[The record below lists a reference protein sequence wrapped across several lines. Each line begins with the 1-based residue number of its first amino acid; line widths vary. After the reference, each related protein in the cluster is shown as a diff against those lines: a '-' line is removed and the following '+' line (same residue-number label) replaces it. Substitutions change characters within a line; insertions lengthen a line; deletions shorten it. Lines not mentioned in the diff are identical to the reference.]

1 MTNSQRN
8 GGGGSKGA
16 SEGASGLAGRVGG
29 TGLPGVPGVP
39 GGAGTGIGVFGGGP
53 AVPGPVKGAPR
64 LTEKRQQAINE
75 ARRLL
80 GEKDLDGAKKVLE
93 PMSTGMRQD
102 PEALFLLGVI
112 AERQMNV
119 LAALEFAKRS
129 LKIFDHADA
138 RLLLARAQRVSGN
151 TDEAVE
157 ACDRVL
163 AARPD
168 LEMAKVI
175 KGGALEEGGRFDEA
189 REVIGPIVESFR
201 AKGETPLPPVR
212 FEWAKLCVH
221 AKDYEQAIAEVDG
234 LVEHGVDDNLKRVSL
249 HLKAKACDR
258 SKRYAEAVEAAK
270 GANALGELEFSPE
283 LYEEQVSTLIEIWSK
298 ENMDRFP
305 LAKCD
310 SELPVFVAGMPR
322 SGTSLIDQIID
333 AHPKAAGVGELASIE
348 HFAKQ
353 LSVAYDSTKEP
364 PECFGKFNEFKWS
377 KAAND
382 YVRDLKK
389 RAPEGAERV
398 VNKAL
403 GNNKLVGLI
412 ARLFPKTRIIHAVRD
427 PRDVAVSCFMG
438 GFNHAVHPWTTRF
451 EWIAP
456 AWEQS
461 RRMMRHW
468 EETLD
473 VPILEVRYEEAVR
486 DPETQFPRIIEF
498 LGLEWDDACRD
509 YYKSKRTVRTLS
521 YDQVNRPIYT
531 TSAGRNANYAEWM
544 KGVEFPVYP

>member
-1 MTNSQRN
+1 MTKDPTNQPSKRDATPGLAGLAGQA
-8 GGGGSKGA
+8 GAPIGPIGPGGVVIGGGSGA
-16 SEGASGLAGRVGG
+16 NA
-29 TGLPGVPGVP
+29 
-39 GGAGTGIGVFGGGP
+39 
-53 AVPGPVKGAPR
+53 GAPR
-64 LTEKRQQAINE
+64 GAPRMTEKRQATINE
-75 ARRLL
+75 ARRLIMD
-80 GEKDLDGAKKVLE
+80 KKLDEAVKLLD
-93 PMSTGMRQD
+93 PMSTGSRQD
-102 PEALFLLGVI
+102 PEALYLLGLV
-112 AERQMNV
+112 AERRMNIPGAIE
-119 LAALEFAKRS
+119 LAKRS
-129 LKIFDHADA
+129 LRIYDHIEP
-138 RLLLARAQRVSGN
+138 RMLLARCQRLAGL
-151 TDEAVE
+151 TDECVE
-157 ACDRVL
+157 ACDRVISV
-163 AARPD
+163 RPD
-168 LEMAKVI
+168 FEMAHVVR
-175 KGGALEEGGRFDEA
+175 GGALEEGGRFDEA
-189 REVIGPIVESFR
+189 RATIEPWIRKYEEAG
-201 AKGETPLPPVR
+201 TPVPPPLQ
-212 FEWAKLCVH
+212 FEWAKLQVQ
-221 AKDYEQAIAEVDG
+221 AKDYADAVEQVDA
-234 LVEHGVDDNLKRVSL
+234 LLEREPDESLKRVAL
-249 HLKAKACDR
+249 HVKAKACDR
-258 SKRYAEAVEAAK
+258 SKRYREAVEAARA
-270 GANALGELEFSPE
+270 ANAIGELEFSPE
-283 LYEEQVSTLIEIWSK
+283 IYEEQVSTLIEIWSK

-348 HFAKQ
+348 NFAKQ
-353 LSVAYDSTKEP
+353 LSMAYDPEKEP
-364 PECFGKFNEFKWS
+364 PECFGSFNEFKWTRTA
-377 KAAND
+377 KD

-389 RAPEGAERV
+389 RAPAGAERV

-473 VPILEVRYEEAVR
+473 VPILEVRYEELVR

-498 LGLEWDDACRD
+498 LGLEWDDACREF
-509 YYKSKRTVRTLS
+509 YKSRRTVRTLS

-544 KGVEFPVYP
+544 KDVEFSVYP

>member
-1 MTNSQRN
+1 EQ
-8 GGGGSKGA
+8 
-16 SEGASGLAGRVGG
+16 AGQ
-29 TGLPGVPGVP
+29 PVP
-39 GGAGTGIGVFGGGP
+39 
-53 AVPGPVKGAPR
+53 
-64 LTEKRQQAINE
+64 
-75 ARRLL
+75 
-80 GEKDLDGAKKVLE
+80 
-93 PMSTGMRQD
+93 
-102 PEALFLLGVI
+102 
-112 AERQMNV
+112 
-119 LAALEFAKRS
+119 
-129 LKIFDHADA
+129 
-138 RLLLARAQRVSGN
+138 
-151 TDEAVE
+151 
-157 ACDRVL
+157 
-163 AARPD
+163 
-168 LEMAKVI
+168 
-175 KGGALEEGGRFDEA
+175 
-189 REVIGPIVESFR
+189 
-201 AKGETPLPPVR
+201 PPVR

-221 AKDYEQAIAEVDG
+221 EKDYERAITEVDA
-234 LVEHGVDDNLKRVSL
+234 LVEQGVDDNLRRVAL
-249 HLKAKACDR
+249 HVKAKACDR
-258 SKRYAEAVEAAK
+258 SKRYEEAVDAAK
-270 GANALGELEFSPE
+270 GANAIGELEFSPE
-283 LYEEQVSTLIEIWSK
+283 LYEAQVSALMEIWSA
-298 ENMDRFP
+298 ENMAKFP

-333 AHPKAAGVGELASIE
+333 AHPKAAGVGELASVE

-389 RAPEGAERV
+389 RAPDGAERV

-461 RRMMRHW
+461 RRMMQHW
-468 EETLD
+468 QDTLD
-473 VPILEVRYEEAVR
+473 VPILEVQYEELVR

-498 LGLEWDDACRD
+498 LGLEWDDACRE
-509 YYKSKRTVRTLS
+509 YYKTRRTVRTLS

-531 TSAGRNANYAEWM
+531 TSAGRNANYAPWM
-544 KGVEFPVYP
+544 KDVEFSAYP

>member
-1 MTNSQRN
+1 MANDSSKN
-8 GGGGSKGA
+8 AGGPGPA
-16 SEGASGLAGRVGG
+16 GLAGRVGG
-29 TGLPGVPGVP
+29 VGQAGGMPGG
-39 GGAGTGIGVFGGGP
+39 GGAGFGTFGGGAPGRP
-53 AVPGPVKGAPR
+53 AAAAGAPKM
-64 LTEKRQQAINE
+64 TEKRQAAINE
-75 ARRLL
+75 ARRLI
-80 GEKDLDGAKKVLE
+80 GEKDLAGVKKILE
-93 PMSTGMRQD
+93 PMSKGMRQD
-102 PEALFLLGVI
+102 PEALFLLGIV
-112 AERQMNV
+112 AEREMNV
-119 LAALEFAKRS
+119 LGAKELAKRS
-129 LKIFDHADA
+129 LKIFDHPDA
-138 RLLLARAQRVSGN
+138 RMLLARVERVGGN
-151 TDEAVE
+151 TDEAIE

-163 AARPD
+163 AVRPD
-168 LEMAKVI
+168 AEMALVV
-175 KGGALEEGGRFDEA
+175 KGGSLEEGGRFEEA
-189 REVIGPIVESFR
+189 REVIGPIVEKYEH
-201 AKGETPLPPVR
+201 AGQPTPPPVR

-221 AKDYEQAIAEVDG
+221 AKDYERAVTEVDA
-234 LVEHGVDDNLKRVSL
+234 LVEQGVDDNLKRVAL
-249 HLKAKACDR
+249 HVKAKACDR

-270 GANALGELEFSPE
+270 GANEIGELEFSPE
-283 LYEEQVSTLIEIWSK
+283 LYEEQVSTLMEIWSK

-473 VPILEVRYEEAVR
+473 VPILEVRYEELVR

-498 LGLEWDDACRD
+498 LGLEWDDACRE
-509 YYKSKRTVRTLS
+509 YYKTRRTVRTLS

-544 KGVEFPVYP
+544 QDVEFPVYP